1 MPKVSKKITGEV
13 TISAAKFS
21 QLQKKVK
28 NIAGFKEKITASLG
42 KEVTEVLEAI
52 LGGAI
57 ALEASDIHI
66 EPLEEKAKIRSRI
79 DGILQDVLF
88 IESEVHNALL
98 SRIKLLSGLKLNI
111 SDRPQDGRF
120 SIVIEK
126 TTATENP
133 SHLPPRPTLQGSVI
147 EVRSSALPAEYGES
161 IVLRILNPKSLIGM
175 EVLGLRKDLL
185 EIFKKEIKKPNGMI
199 IVTGPTGSGKT
210 TTLYAFLKELQKPQ
224 IKIITIEDPIE
235 YHLEGISQTQT
246 DAEKGYDFA
255 SGLKSIMR
263 QDPDVVLVGEIRDL
277 ETASIALQ
285 AALTGHLVFTTL
297 HTNDAAG
304 TVARI
309 QALGEKPVNIAPAIN
324 LAVAQRLVRKV
335 CEKCVK
341 FEKPSIEEVKKIK
354 KELRS
359 LKTEM
364 PKITSVT
371 KIPRAVG
378 CRDCNSTGYRGR
390 VGIFEAF
397 LVDDEMEKFILTSPS
412 IADLKE
418 KAIKKGMITMK
429 QDGLIKV
436 LEGITT
442 IEEVERVVGE

>member
-1 MPKVSKKITGEV
+1 MSGVSKKITGGT
-13 TISAAKFS
+13 TIPSAKFS
-21 QLQKKVK
+21 QFKKEIK
-28 NIAGFKEKITASLG
+28 NIADFKEKITTSLG
-42 KEVTEVLEAI
+42 KEVTEILEII

-57 ALEASDIHI
+57 ALEVSDIHI
-66 EPLEEKAKIRSRI
+66 EPFEEKVKIRSRI

-88 IESEVHNALL
+88 IEKEAYEALL
-98 SRIKLLSGLKLNI
+98 SRIKLTSGLKLNI
-111 SDRPQDGRF
+111 TDRPQDGRF
-120 SIVIEK
+120 SIAIEK
-126 TTATENP
+126 TA
-133 SHLPPRPTLQGSVI
+133 V
-147 EVRSSALPAEYGES
+147 EVRSSVLPAEHGEAV
-161 IVLRILNPKSLIGM
+161 VLRVLNPKNLIDMESLGIR
-175 EVLGLRKDLL
+175 EDLL
-185 EIFKKEIKKPNGMI
+185 RLFKKEIKKPNGMI

-210 TTLYAFLKELQKPQ
+210 TTLYAFLKKLQKPE

-246 DAEKGYDFA
+246 IPERGYDFA

-304 TVARI
+304 TIARI

-324 LAVAQRLVRKV
+324 LAIAQRLVRKV
-335 CEKCVK
+335 CKRCAK
-341 FEKPSIEEVKKIK
+341 FEKPSAEEFREIK
-354 KELRS
+354 KELSS
-359 LKTEM
+359 LKVKS
-364 PKITSVT
+364 PKVNTAI

-390 VGIFEAF
+390 VGIFEGF

-412 IADLKE
+412 IAALKE
-418 KAIKKGMITMK
+418 KIIKKGMVTIK

-436 LEGITT
+436 LNGITT
-442 IEEVERVVGE
+442 IEEIKRVAGE